1 MSAQQPGGP
10 PPDLHM
16 RADIETDVR
25 DLFQTVFVEPGGEF
39 WPSATRN
46 RRRPA
51 DGTPGFQ
58 PDLHFGREGVVIA
71 PPTQGDDRDRTHV
84 FMRWRWG
91 GVHLPH
97 PSAPARRLCVAATG
111 NWVTVEGLT
120 ILEVTG
126 GELDIEKEL
135 ITGPEHIYAR
145 RLVDWLSVYAQLG
158 LVTEGRPVG
167 MASAMVKPAA
177 EFFGSERRGD
187 AATS

>member
-1 MSAQQPGGP
+1 MSAQQPDEP
-10 PPDLHM
+10 PRDLHI
-16 RADIETDVR
+16 RADIENDVR
-25 DLFQTVFVEPGGEF
+25 DLFQTVFVEPDGEF
-39 WPSATRN
+39 WPSEAPSV
-46 RRRPA
+46 RRSG
-51 DGTPGFQ
+51 DDSPGFE
-58 PDLHFGREGVVIA
+58 PDLHFGRRGVVIA
-71 PPTQGDDRDRTHV
+71 PPTRNDDSDRTHV

-97 PSAPARRLCVAATG
+97 PRRLGGRLHVQPTG

-126 GELDIEKEL
+126 GELDLEHEL
-135 ITGPEHIYAR
+135 VTGPDHIYAR

-177 EFFGSERRGD
+177 EFFGTEPRSD
-187 AATS
+187 TVIS

>member
-1 MSAQQPGGP
+1 MSAHQPDGP
-10 PPDLHM
+10 PRDLDI
-16 RADIETDVR
+16 RADIENDVR
-25 DLFQTVFVEPGGEF
+25 DLFQTVFVEPDGGF
-39 WPSATRN
+39 WPPGRSN
-46 RRRPA
+46 VPRPG
-51 DGTPGFQ
+51 DETPGFQ

-71 PPTQGDDRDRTHV
+71 PPTRNDERDRTHV

-97 PSAPARRLCVAATG
+97 PRRLGGRLNVQPTG

-126 GELDIEKEL
+126 GELDVEQEL

-158 LVTEGRPVG
+158 LVTAGRPVG

-177 EFFGSERRGD
+177 EFFGFEPR
-187 AATS
+187 ATR